1 MIYIILNII
10 AILISVYLIHG
21 SIAEYKTNKDSFL
34 IGNIILCFVIIIS
47 SITSIIGII
56 LS

>member
-1 MIYIILNII
+1 MIYVILSII
-10 AILISVYLIHG
+10 AILISVYLIHKSMVG
-21 SIAEYKTNKDSFL
+21 YKTNKNSFL

-47 SITSIIGII
+47 SIVSIIGII

>member
-1 MIYIILNII
+1 MVYIILNII
-10 AILISVYLIHG
+10 AILISVYLIYE
-21 SIAEYKTNKDSFL
+21 SMVEYKTNKNSFL

-47 SITSIIGII
+47 SIISIIGII

>member
-10 AILISVYLIHG
+10 AILISVYLIYE
-21 SIAEYKTNKDSFL
+21 SMVEYKTNKNSFL

-47 SITSIIGII
+47 SIISIIGII